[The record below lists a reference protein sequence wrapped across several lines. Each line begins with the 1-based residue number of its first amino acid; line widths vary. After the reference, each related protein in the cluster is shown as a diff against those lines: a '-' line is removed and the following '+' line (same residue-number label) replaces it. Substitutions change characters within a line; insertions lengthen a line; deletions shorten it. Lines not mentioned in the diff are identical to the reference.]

1 MRAGAGG
8 GGCAGQKLQSFSGD
22 WGAWDRSRGA
32 GRRRACTGQDAGP
45 RPFCVGDC
53 EGAGGPHSNRIN
65 MVPIKDVRECSDG
78 RRVRNCCTCQSLRGR
93 CLVSAAVAGSL
104 LARESRHEHD
114 SAGS

>member
-1 MRAGAGG
+1 VHG
-8 GGCAGQKLQSFSGD
+8 
-22 WGAWDRSRGA
+22 
-32 GRRRACTGQDAGP
+32 TGVVEPD
-45 RPFCVGDC
+45 
-53 EGAGGPHSNRIN
+53 AGGPARGRTRGQGLFVLVTVKGRAALSVIVLN
-65 MVPIKDVRECSDG
+65 MVPTRGVRECSDG

>member
-1 MRAGAGG
+1 MQAGAR
-8 GGCAGQKLQSFSGD
+8 
-22 WGAWDRSRGA
+22 GAAARDRSCRVFRGIGMRGTGVVEPDA
-32 GRRRACTGQDAGP
+32 GGPARGRTRGP

>member
-22 WGAWDRSRGA
+22 RARGA
-32 GRRRACTGQDAGP
+32 RVVEPDAGGPARGQDAGP

-53 EGAGGPHSNRIN
+53 EGVGGPQSHRIN

-78 RRVRNCCTCQSLRGR
+78 RRVRKVRP
-93 CLVSAAVAGSL
+93 
-104 LARESRHEHD
+104 
-114 SAGS
+114 